1 MSTSPHTLNL
11 LETVGLQTKTLL
23 SQLDD
28 TFPPVNPNPD
38 TSLEQIMYRAGQRS
52 VVEWIQQQQEE

>member
-11 LETVGLQTKTLL
+11 LETVGLQTKTML
-23 SQLDD
+23 SQLDEV
-28 TFPPVNPNPD
+28 FPPVNPNPD